1 MKLYM
6 LKQLSVMYVSSVRN
20 HQFTVQIILFLCYLL
35 CISTSLWIFL
45 MFRDLK
51 IDQRSSE
58 LFSENEKANKTKHT
72 TGTQTGMIETW
83 HIAHYLFVSQFQGE
97 NTTYSSPWSSVGVY
111 PTQFSESCSLKKLYL
126 NNDLIQPSRCISS
139 QLELA
144 ELQAIFC
151 SCCANTYSISLSLIL
166 PLQNRNNSSSKRP
179 YQTIIAIRL
188 CV

>member
-1 MKLYM
+1 MMGKEATSLKLLSSSFKALSNYPSSDTQNIPGNTSCVQWQLIWWTRKYKYMKLYM

-58 LFSENEKANKTKHT
+58 LLSENEKANKTKHT

-111 PTQFSESCSLKKLYL
+111 PTQFSESYC
-126 NNDLIQPSRCISS
+126 
-139 QLELA
+139 
-144 ELQAIFC
+144 
-151 SCCANTYSISLSLIL
+151 
-166 PLQNRNNSSSKRP
+166 
-179 YQTIIAIRL
+179 
-188 CV
+188 